1 MAISETA
8 RRTQEERRNE
18 SDARIIA
25 AAIELFASQGYRQT
39 TLIQIGQAAGY
50 TGTLISN
57 RFGSKEK
64 LLRAVLAH
72 ILDRFYPDPETGG
85 GGRAGNTETTPT
97 ADVQLLGFIE
107 RYLMDVNDRQ
117 SRIRALHVIIGEA
130 LGGMPQVHDQ
140 IVKVNRAFRRHVEGY
155 IDHGIATGVFR
166 ADLDPAEAAVIIVG
180 LLRGVT
186 MQALAEPKEIAI
198 SSMIAPLQ
206 TAVLAIVS
214 SSGLSGL
221 GACEAG

>member
-1 MAISETA
+1 MTVSETA

-72 ILDRFYPDPETGG
+72 ILDRFYPDSGSVES
-85 GGRAGNTETTPT
+85 GRGEGAEAAPA
-97 ADVQLLGFIE
+97 ADAQLLGFISQ
-107 RYLMDVNDRQ
+107 YLMDVNDRQ

-155 IDHGIATGVFR
+155 IVHGIETGTFR
-166 ADLDPAEAAVIIVG
+166 ADLDPTEAAVIIVG

-186 MQALAEPKEIAI
+186 MQALAEPRTIEIT
-198 SSMIAPLQ
+198 SMIGPLQ
-206 TAVLAIVS
+206 ESVRSYVTSNAPTGPDRL
-214 SSGLSGL
+214 
-221 GACEAG
+221 

>member
-1 MAISETA
+1 MTVSESA
-8 RRTQEERRNE
+8 GRTQEERRNE

-72 ILDRFYPDPETGG
+72 ILDRFYPDSADAEAS
-85 GGRAGNTETTPT
+85 RAGDTDAVPA
-97 ADVQLLGFIE
+97 ADAQLLGFIE
-107 RYLMDVNDRQ
+107 QYLMDVNDRQ

-140 IVKVNRAFRRHVEGY
+140 IVKVNRTFRKHVEGY
-155 IDHGIATGVFR
+155 VVHGIGTGAFR
-166 ADLDPAEAAVIIVG
+166 SDLDPAATATIIVG

-186 MQALAEPKEIAI
+186 MQALAEPKQIAI

-206 TAVLAIVS
+206 AAVLAMVS
-214 SSGLSGL
+214 NCGSSGP
-221 GACEAG
+221 GARKAG

>member
-39 TLIQIGQAAGY
+39 TLIQIGQTAGY

-72 ILDRFYPDPETGG
+72 ILDRFYPDPENAGG
-85 GGRAGNTETTPT
+85 SRAGNMETTPT

-155 IDHGIATGVFR
+155 IVHGIGTGVFR

-186 MQALAEPKEIAI
+186 MQALAEPGQIEIR
-198 SSMIAPLQ
+198 SMIRPLQ
-206 TAVLAIVS
+206 ATVLSFV
-214 SSGLSGL
+214 
-221 GACEAG
+221 AGQHADRP

>member
-1 MAISETA
+1 MTASEPA

-72 ILDRFYPDPETGG
+72 ILDRFYPDTGDTDQKA
-85 GGRAGNTETTPT
+85 AGQGAAGQP
-97 ADVQLLGFIE
+97 ADERLLDFIA

-155 IDHGIATGVFR
+155 IVDGIRTGAFR
-166 ADLDPAEAAVIIVG
+166 ADLDPTEATVIIVG

-186 MQALAEPKEIAI
+186 MQALAEPRTIDI
-198 SSMIAPLQ
+198 TSMIGPLQ
-206 TAVLAIVS
+206 ATVLSFVAS
-214 SSGLSGL
+214 RGPTNSDQ
-221 GACEAG
+221 A

>member
-1 MAISETA
+1 MAVSESA

-72 ILDRFYPDPETGG
+72 ILDRFYPYTGNADA
-85 GGRAGNTETTPT
+85 GRTGDAGMVPA
-97 ADVQLLGFIE
+97 ADMQLLGFIE
-107 RYLMDVNDRQ
+107 QYLMDVNDRQ

-155 IDHGIATGVFR
+155 IVHGIETGAFR
-166 ADLDPAEAAVIIVG
+166 ADLDPAEAAIIIVG

-186 MQALAEPKEIAI
+186 MQALAEPRTIEIT
-198 SSMIAPLQ
+198 SMISPLQ
-206 TAVLAIVS
+206 ATVRAFVISNAPTGSDRL
-214 SSGLSGL
+214 
-221 GACEAG
+221 

>member
-1 MAISETA
+1 MTVSETA

-72 ILDRFYPDPETGG
+72 ILDRFYPESGNAES
-85 GGRAGNTETTPT
+85 GRAGDTEAVPA
-97 ADVQLLGFIE
+97 ADAQLLGFISQ
-107 RYLMDVNDRQ
+107 YLMDVNDRQ

-155 IDHGIATGVFR
+155 IVHGIETGTFR
-166 ADLDPAEAAVIIVG
+166 ADLDPTEAAVIIVG

-186 MQALAEPKEIAI
+186 MQALAEPRTIEIT
-198 SSMIAPLQ
+198 SMIGPLQ
-206 TAVLAIVS
+206 ESVRSYVTSNAPTGPDRL
-214 SSGLSGL
+214 
-221 GACEAG
+221 

>member
-1 MAISETA
+1 MTASEPA

-72 ILDRFYPDPETGG
+72 ILDRFYPEPGDAVSG
-85 GGRAGNTETTPT
+85 T
-97 ADVQLLGFIE
+97 AEQAEAEEAADARLLGFIA
-107 RYLMDVNDRQ
+107 RYLKDVNDRR

-140 IVKVNRAFRRHVEGY
+140 VVKVNRVFRRHVEGY
-155 IDHGIATGVFR
+155 IVHGIRTGAFR
-166 ADLDPAEAAVIIVG
+166 ADLDPTEATVIIVG

-186 MQALAEPKEIAI
+186 MQALAEPRTIDI
-198 SSMIAPLQ
+198 TSMIGPLQ
-206 TAVLAIVS
+206 ATVLAFVTS
-214 SSGLSGL
+214 RGPTGSDQ
-221 GACEAG
+221 A

>member
-1 MAISETA
+1 MTASEPA

-72 ILDRFYPDPETGG
+72 ILDRFYPDTGG
-85 GGRAGNTETTPT
+85 ADQAAAGQGAAGQP
-97 ADVQLLGFIE
+97 ADERLLGFIA

-155 IDHGIATGVFR
+155 IVDGIRTGAFR
-166 ADLDPAEAAVIIVG
+166 ADLDPTEATVIIVG

-186 MQALAEPKEIAI
+186 MQALAEPRTIDI
-198 SSMIAPLQ
+198 TSMIGPLQ
-206 TAVLAIVS
+206 ATVLSFVTGCGPSAS
-214 SSGLSGL
+214 DQ
-221 GACEAG
+221 A

>member
-1 MAISETA
+1 MTISETA

-72 ILDRFYPDPETGG
+72 ILDRFYPDAADAEV
-85 GGRAGNTETTPT
+85 GRAGSPGTTPA
-97 ADVQLLGFIE
+97 ADAQLLGFIE
-107 RYLMDVNDRQ
+107 QYLMDVNDRQ

-155 IDHGIATGVFR
+155 IVHGIGTGTFR
-166 ADLDPAEAAVIIVG
+166 ADLDPVATATIIVG

-214 SSGLSGL
+214 SDARTGPDRP
-221 GACEAG
+221 

>member
-1 MAISETA
+1 MTASEPA

-72 ILDRFYPDPETGG
+72 ILDRFYPDTGDTDQKA
-85 GGRAGNTETTPT
+85 AGQGAAGQP
-97 ADVQLLGFIE
+97 ADERLLDFIA

-117 SRIRALHVIIGEA
+117 SRIRALHVVIGEA

-155 IDHGIATGVFR
+155 IVDGIRTGAFR
-166 ADLDPAEAAVIIVG
+166 ADLDPTEATVIIVG

-186 MQALAEPKEIAI
+186 MQALAEPRTIDI
-198 SSMIAPLQ
+198 TSMIGPLQ
-206 TAVLAIVS
+206 ATVHSFVTGRGPIASDLA
-214 SSGLSGL
+214 
-221 GACEAG
+221 

>member
-1 MAISETA
+1 MTASEPA

-72 ILDRFYPDPETGG
+72 ILDRFYPDTGDTG
-85 GGRAGNTETTPT
+85 QKAAGQGAAGQP
-97 ADVQLLGFIE
+97 ADERLLDFIA

-140 IVKVNRAFRRHVEGY
+140 IVKVNRTFRKHVEGY
-155 IDHGIATGVFR
+155 IVDGIRTGAFR
-166 ADLDPAEAAVIIVG
+166 ADLDPTEATVIIVG

-186 MQALAEPKEIAI
+186 MQALAEPRTIDI
-198 SSMIAPLQ
+198 TSMIGPLQ
-206 TAVLAIVS
+206 ATVLSFVTGRGPSAPDQ
-214 SSGLSGL
+214 
-221 GACEAG
+221 A